1 MRSRVWMAV
10 GVVSMVVLSSAG
22 TARGQASCADCC
34 FYSCIAAHL
43 QTIAGMRDMYA
54 GLAGRKGLTEA
65 AYASAVAE
73 ARQRLAVQEAREV
86 GGVRACDWHFPD
98 PKDNLAM
105 KEWQKLGWGLETLD
119 DGRIAW
125 KFKVETDM
133 TKCALDERQLAKLRE
148 IAPCGGFA
156 DATGVHERGHLDQC
170 TARGPGKTVSANRM
184 AQDEVEGHNLAIAKL
199 EELREAARQ
208 ACRKKDGS
216 CAEQGANAA
225 ADRLRDALP
234 IFKATLGKK
243 R

>member
-1 MRSRVWMAV
+1 MAV
-10 GVVSMVVLSSAG
+10 VVVSMAVLSSAG
-22 TARGQASCADCC
+22 AAHGQASCADCC

-98 PKDNLAM
+98 PKDNLA
-105 KEWQKLGWGLETLD
+105 
-119 DGRIAW
+119 
-125 KFKVETDM
+125 
-133 TKCALDERQLAKLRE
+133 
-148 IAPCGGFA
+148 
-156 DATGVHERGHLDQC
+156 
-170 TARGPGKTVSANRM
+170 
-184 AQDEVEGHNLAIAKL
+184 IAKL

-216 CAEQGANAA
+216 CAELGANAA

-234 IFKATLGKK
+234 IFKATPGKK